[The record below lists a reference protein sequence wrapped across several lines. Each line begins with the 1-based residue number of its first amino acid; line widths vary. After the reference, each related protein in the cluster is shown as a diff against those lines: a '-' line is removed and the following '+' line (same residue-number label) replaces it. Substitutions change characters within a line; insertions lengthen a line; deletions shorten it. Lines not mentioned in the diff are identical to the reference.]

1 MFHSPNQA
9 RELEGL
15 FIKVGHQVR
24 TSMQKIR
31 FDMYRLVK
39 MNLYPPAGPLPRA
52 LFFNKKLHFLVKNH
66 FPPAGPL
73 PQAPFFEPKI
83 TFWVKN
89 PFPPSGPL
97 PQAPFFL

>member
-31 FDMYRLVK
+31 FDMYRLLK
-39 MNLYPPAGPLPRA
+39 ISSSC
-52 LFFNKKLHFLVKNH
+52 
-66 FPPAGPL
+66 
-73 PQAPFFEPKI
+73 PK
-83 TFWVKN
+83 TA
-89 PFPPSGPL
+89 S
-97 PQAPFFL
+97 